1 MKAMHKPLWLMSALL
16 LTVSVAFADEF
27 EDAKQAFSQAPQSAG
42 FYKDSYGYAI
52 FPTVAKGGL
61 GVGAAHGKGRVY
73 RQGKHVG
80 DTNLT
85 QVSVGLQAGGQAYS
99 EIIFFK
105 DEDAFK
111 RFTAGNFQLGAD
123 VNAVAITASA
133 GATANTSSGASA
145 SASGTQNAAANAGA
159 WHNGMAVFS
168 LAKGGLMYQ
177 AVVNGQKFSF
187 KPNTVASQ

>member
-1 MKAMHKPLWLMSALL
+1 MKVLDKQLWLMSALL
-16 LTVSVAFADEF
+16 LTVSVAFADPF
-27 EDAKQAFSQAPQSAG
+27 EDARNAFSQAPQSSS
-42 FYKDSYGYAI
+42 FYTDSYGYAL

-73 RQGKHVG
+73 RQGKQVG
-80 DTNLT
+80 DAALT

-105 DEDAFK
+105 DEDAFN
-111 RFTAGNFQLGAD
+111 RFTSGNFQLGAD

-133 GATANTSSGASA
+133 GATANTSSGASVG
-145 SASGTQNAAANAGA
+145 ASGTQNAAANAGA
-159 WHNGMAVFS
+159 WHNGMAVFT
-168 LAKGGLMYQ
+168 LARGGLMYQ

-187 KPNTVASQ
+187 TPNKVASQ

>member
-1 MKAMHKPLWLMSALL
+1 MKALHQQLWLTSALI
-16 LTVSVAFADEF
+16 LTVTVAFADPF
-27 EDAKQAFSQAPQSAG
+27 EDARQAFREAPQSSQ
-42 FYKDSYGYAI
+42 FYMDAYGYAI

-61 GVGAAHGKGRVY
+61 GVGAAHGRGRVY
-73 RQGKHVG
+73 RQGKHYG
-80 DTNLT
+80 DAALT

-105 DEDAFK
+105 DEDALN
-111 RFTAGNFQLGAD
+111 RFTSGNFQLGAD
-123 VNAVAITASA
+123 VNATAITASA

-159 WHNGMAVFS
+159 WHNGMAVFT

-187 KPNTVASQ
+187 TPSKVASQ